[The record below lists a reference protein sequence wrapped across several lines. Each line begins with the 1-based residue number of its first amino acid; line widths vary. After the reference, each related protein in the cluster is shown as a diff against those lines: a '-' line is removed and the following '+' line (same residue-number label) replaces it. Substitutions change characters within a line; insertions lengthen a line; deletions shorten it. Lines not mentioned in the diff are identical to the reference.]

1 MTNLLWTLLDA
12 LIGGM
17 IGVIIMTLLQI
28 GRESDKDFDRL
39 PSVWVGFVEGKHNEP
54 LLIRMVKG
62 YGIDVYTMNQM
73 GDYEHVS
80 KLPYSFTSRT
90 KLTEYIKQSGPFLTR
105 SDKEE
110 LKKVFRINQEGEA

>member
-1 MTNLLWTLLDA
+1 MTHFLWALLGFF
-12 LIGGM
+12 IGGM
-17 IGVIIMTLLQI
+17 IGIVTMTLLQI

-39 PSVWVGFVEGKHNEP
+39 PSVWVGFVEVEHHEP

-62 YGIDVYTMNQM
+62 YGIDVYMLNKT

-80 KLPYSFTSRT
+80 KLPHTFTSRT

-110 LKKVFRINQEGEA
+110 LKKEDEA

>member
-1 MTNLLWTLLDA
+1 MTNLLWTLLGA

-17 IGVIIMTLLQI
+17 IGVIIMTLLQFSH
-28 GRESDKDFDRL
+28 ESDKDFDRL
-39 PSVWVGFVEGKHNEP
+39 PSIWVGFVEGKHNEP
-54 LLIRMVKG
+54 LLIRMVKE

-80 KLPYSFTSRT
+80 KLPYSFTSRS

-105 SDKEE
+105 SEK
-110 LKKVFRINQEGEA
+110 NQEDEV

>member
-1 MTNLLWTLLDA
+1 MTNFLWALLGFF
-12 LIGGM
+12 IGGM

-39 PSVWVGFVEGKHNEP
+39 PSVWIGFVEVEHHEP

-62 YGIDVYTMNQM
+62 YGIDVYTMNLM

-90 KLTEYIKQSGPFLTR
+90 KLTEYIKRSGPFLTR
-105 SDKEE
+105 GDKKV
-110 LKKVFRINQEGEA
+110 LKKEDEA